1 MKHALMTSSKWSD
14 FPSRVIT
21 GLVGAPLV
29 IAAVVFGS
37 PFFDVMIFALLF
49 VVITELHHI
58 LRPTH
63 RAGLPFMVSAAGV
76 LVLFVAYWQHVLYLC
91 PLLLAVMVTLSAA
104 VSLLEGHRPTET
116 WGHNTLYP
124 VFGVFYAGVPLS
136 LLLLIRSGANGL
148 LWMMVLT
155 WIIWS
160 TDTMALVG
168 GRLFGRRKLAPRIS
182 PSKTVEGALTGLVF
196 GIGMGTSILILA
208 GQPIVVGVSLSMAA
222 SAMAIVG
229 DLFESLLKRVFDVKD
244 SSHLL
249 PGHGGMMDRL
259 DGFFGAV
266 PVFYLLLLA
275 YGLL

>member
-1 MKHALMTSSKWSD
+1 
-14 FPSRVIT
+14 
-21 GLVGAPLV
+21 
-29 IAAVVFGS
+29 
-37 PFFDVMIFALLF
+37 
-49 VVITELHHI
+49 
-58 LRPTH
+58 
-63 RAGLPFMVSAAGV
+63 
-76 LVLFVAYWQHVLYLC
+76 
-91 PLLLAVMVTLSAA
+91 
-104 VSLLEGHRPTET
+104 
-116 WGHNTLYP
+116 

-155 WIIWS
+155 WVIWS

-208 GQPIVVGVSLSMAA
+208 GQPIVVGVSLSIAA